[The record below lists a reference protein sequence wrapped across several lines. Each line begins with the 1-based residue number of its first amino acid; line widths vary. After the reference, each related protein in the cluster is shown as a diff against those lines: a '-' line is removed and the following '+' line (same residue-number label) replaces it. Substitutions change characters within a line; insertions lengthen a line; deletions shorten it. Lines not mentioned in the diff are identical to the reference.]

1 MKKSLFTILTV
12 AFLTGFSAQHIKAAE
27 RVVKKGD
34 TLWNISQETNTTVEN
49 LMKWNQLTSTTIYPE
64 QLLYVSPTKIV
75 TIDEGDTLWSIS
87 KDYNVSIEDLLKW
100 NDLESKAIFPGDKL
114 VVQLNKDRPVENER
128 KAEHK
133 AQSKKDNLTNDQN
146 IIKELSVEATA
157 YTAYCKGCSGITATG
172 VDLRA
177 NPNQKVIAVDPDVIP
192 LGSKVYVEGYGY
204 ATAEDTGGAING
216 KRIDVFIP
224 SLKEAK
230 RFGRKTVKVK
240 ILGS

>member
-1 MKKSLFTILTV
+1 MKKCLMTILAV
-12 AFLTGFSAQHIKAAE
+12 AFLTGFTAQHTKAVE
-27 RVVKKGD
+27 RVVKEGD
-34 TLWNISQETNTTVEN
+34 TLWNISQETDTTVEN

-64 QLLYVSPTKIV
+64 QTLYVSPTKIV
-75 TIDEGDTLWSIS
+75 TIHEGDTLSSIA
-87 KDYNVSIEDLLKW
+87 KEYKVSIEDLLKW
-100 NDLESKAIFPGDKL
+100 NDLESKTIFPGDKL
-114 VVQLNKDRPVENER
+114 IVHLYGDKPAENES
-128 KAEHK
+128 KAK
-133 AQSKKDNLTNDQN
+133 QNIPPKKDNSSDQ
-146 IIKELSVEATA
+146 KVVEELSVEATA

-240 ILGS
+240 ILES